1 MTSSRLMAL
10 SFAAL
15 LPLIAIHGY
24 TAMVRAR
31 AIHDE
36 MVEVHESYLRT
47 DSFLRS
53 VPDNMYLRRLMVRDY
68 LLDPSAATS
77 AQHQQQLRSI
87 RVSVEEQL
95 RKLEPEIG
103 QQATPS
109 LGRSRN

>member
-1 MTSSRLMAL
+1 
-10 SFAAL
+10 
-15 LPLIAIHGY
+15 
-24 TAMVRAR
+24 
-31 AIHDE
+31 